1 MSSLTSCL
9 PPYLSS
15 SLASSLSSLP
25 PSLSSLSSVVSSQ
38 LASLKSLGED
48 RLPEVV
54 HTRLH
59 FVGDQVI
66 YRFLIYSW

>member
-1 MSSLTSCL
+1 MSSLTSSL
-9 PPYLSS
+9 
-15 SLASSLSSLP
+15 LASPLASLP
-25 PSLSSLSSVVSSQ
+25 PVVSSQ

-48 RLPEVV
+48 RLPEVL

-66 YRFLIYSW
+66 YRFLSYSW